1 MGVLTGVEDR
11 VIGLRIPARAWRGT
25 LCHGSQVLEGAAIA
39 QLAHDGI
46 DEPVA
51 VENPAVGNR
60 GDNRSIPANV
70 S

>member
-1 MGVLTGVEDR
+1 M
-11 VIGLRIPARAWRGT
+11 
-25 LCHGSQVLEGAAIA
+25 HGSQVLEGAAIA